1 MEGISVLNLELP
13 ESIKAVTV
21 IENKSNYC
29 IVLNSFYDEEERY
42 GFLKEELD
50 KIKISKNDN

>member
-21 IENKSNYC
+21 NKNKSNYC